1 MRKLI
6 QKSLAFGLQ
15 LKGIDGAISHFEQHI
30 RRGFMY
36 GERDKS

>member
-15 LKGIDGAISHFEQHI
+15 LKGIDGAISQFE
-30 RRGFMY
+30 RRARAGRVGGLY
-36 GERDKS
+36 VR